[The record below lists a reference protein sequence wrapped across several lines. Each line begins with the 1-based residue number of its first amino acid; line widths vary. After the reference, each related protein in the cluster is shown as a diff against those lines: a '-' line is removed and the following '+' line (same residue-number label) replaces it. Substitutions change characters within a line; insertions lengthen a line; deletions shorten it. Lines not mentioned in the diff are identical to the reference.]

1 MTDVSLP
8 EGQVMQNVIPW
19 LDLIKNN
26 KDLVNGMC
34 KYMNLKLHMG
44 DIFIAF
50 NDVEWIFVHK
60 IELLFDMS
68 KSRVILFH
76 VNS

>member
-19 LDLIKNN
+19 LDLIKND

-34 KYMNLKLHMG
+34 KHMNLKLHIG
-44 DIFIAF
+44 DIFYSF
-50 NDVEWIFVHK
+50 W
-60 IELLFDMS
+60 
-68 KSRVILFH
+68 
-76 VNS
+76 